1 MLCIGAAD
9 PRSALGF
16 GARTVCCE
24 ATGAPRVH
32 AFPPEPVLTWL
43 DDADGPLRFDGHLP
57 RVEILRHI
65 PLRRLTYRLH
75 DGAGPRGAG
84 SGYRPGGVRAS
95 GRRAVRPEPLA
106 LVPGAGP
113 AHTPRQGADQGTRRR
128 GRSGVGPRST
138 RRTGVSGSRIDRQSI
153 HRELEEARVVFAWDP
168 AVGRSRSAA
177 RVWR

>member
-1 MLCIGAAD
+1 MMLCIGAAD

-84 SGYRPGGVRAS
+84 LG
-95 GRRAVRPEPLA
+95 
-106 LVPGAGP
+106 
-113 AHTPRQGADQGTRRR
+113 
-128 GRSGVGPRST
+128 
-138 RRTGVSGSRIDRQSI
+138 
-153 HRELEEARVVFAWDP
+153 
-168 AVGRSRSAA
+168 
-177 RVWR
+177 